1 MLIPYNLP
9 PWMCLKQPFWI
20 MSMLIPGPKS
30 PGNDIDV
37 YLQPLIDELK
47 QLWEHGV
54 ETYDASLEHNFRLH
68 AAVLWTI
75 NDFPAYAVLSGW
87 STKGELA
94 CPSCHK
100 DTCSS
105 RLKYGRKHC
114 YMGHRRF
121 LESNHTWRRNKSS
134 FDNTRETRQAP
145 KPLSGDEVIEEYE
158 KFEQTDLWQNHKEK
172 ET

>member
-1 MLIPYNLP
+1 MLIPR
-9 PWMCLKQPFWI
+9 
-20 MSMLIPGPKS
+20 PKS

-68 AAVLWTI
+68 ATVLWTI

-100 DTCSS
+100 DTWSS
-105 RLKYGRKHC
+105 RLKYG
-114 YMGHRRF
+114 
-121 LESNHTWRRNKSS
+121 
-134 FDNTRETRQAP
+134 
-145 KPLSGDEVIEEYE
+145 
-158 KFEQTDLWQNHKEK
+158 
-172 ET
+172 